1 MDHLARQS
9 DLYRRN
15 LTFNPPLGPRPLI
28 TVEVGR
34 KQQCKDN
41 LFINAD
47 VQVQSSQVGRW
58 MITCSQAKQ
67 IRYAVQLNPESKML
81 A

>member
-1 MDHLARQS
+1 
-9 DLYRRN
+9 
-15 LTFNPPLGPRPLI
+15 
-28 TVEVGR
+28 
-34 KQQCKDN
+34 

-67 IRYAVQLNPESKML
+67 IRYAVQSNPESKML